1 MSRELEFEE
10 LLYYVVELKDKLNTK
25 LDAQTA
31 KINQQGTII
40 NQQGQIV
47 DELCWQLR
55 ELSEK
60 VRDLRAENRRLRERV
75 DQFCPNCAG
84 CHCGVSTYENHIVD
98 QYNELLG
105 VDNGGSKKTTP
116 PSVSPP
122 ALMTSTDDSDKS
134 VKPTVEGHDHQ
145 QQQENQENRQTLYQ
159 KIDGYT
165 QVIKKPD
172 ASGST
177 AKKRWLFGGT
187 SDKKEP
193 TAAITSS
200 VMSTDS
206 KTIWYIDS
214 ESIYEPIELSAKPT
228 TRAQLE
234 KISAEVSGV
243 PTPAPRR
250 LYSTQAVDNLTQF
263 FHEGSSLCEI
273 EEFDEEEEEHE
284 DRGSDVMLRPTHV
297 KQFGPDSQRGS
308 SMVACSRI
316 ADLDLSHLPEEEFI
330 SRENIVRFTV
340 SSRPATVV
348 PRTGGDDKEA
358 SDNRR
363 HAIHSY
369 M

>member
-25 LDAQTA
+25 LDAQTV
-31 KINQQGTII
+31 KINHQGTII

-84 CHCGVSTYENHIVD
+84 CHCGVTTYENHIVD
-98 QYNELLG
+98 KYNELLG
-105 VDNGGSKKTTP
+105 VDNGSKTAAS
-116 PSVSPP
+116 PSISPP
-122 ALMTSTDDSDKS
+122 ALVPCSDDGDKS
-134 VKPTVEGHDHQ
+134 VKTTVEGHDQ
-145 QQQENQENRQTLYQ
+145 QQQENRQTYQ
-159 KIDGYT
+159 KIDEYT
-165 QVIKKPD
+165 QVVKKHN
-172 ASGST
+172 ASAST
-177 AKKRWLFGGT
+177 KKKWLGFGGA

-193 TAAITSS
+193 VATTS
-200 VMSTDS
+200 VVSTDS
-206 KTIWYIDS
+206 KTIWYIDD

-234 KISAEVSGV
+234 KISAEVSSA
-243 PTPAPRR
+243 PKPAPRR
-250 LYSTQAVDNLTQF
+250 LYSAQAVDNLAQY
-263 FHEGSSLCEI
+263 FHDGSSLCEI
-273 EEFDEEEEEHE
+273 EEFDEEDADGDE
-284 DRGSDVMLRPTHV
+284 DRGSGGVMLRPSHV

-308 SMVACSRI
+308 SMVAYSRA
-316 ADLDLSHLPEEEFI
+316 ADLDLSHLPEEECI
-330 SRENIVRFTV
+330 SRANIVRFTV

-348 PRTGGDDKEA
+348 PTTGNDKEA

-363 HAIHSY
+363 HAIRSY

>member
-25 LDAQTA
+25 LDAQTV
-31 KINQQGTII
+31 KINHQGSII

-60 VRDLRAENRRLRERV
+60 VRDLRAENHRLRERV
-75 DQFCPNCAG
+75 DQLCPNCAG
-84 CHCGVSTYENHIVD
+84 CHCGVTTYENHIVD
-98 QYNELLG
+98 KYNELLG
-105 VDNGGSKKTTP
+105 VVDSGSKKTTP
-116 PSVSPP
+116 PSISPP
-122 ALMTSTDDSDKS
+122 ALVSSSDDSDQS
-134 VKPTVEGHDHQ
+134 VKTTVEGHDQQQQQQQ
-145 QQQENQENRQTLYQ
+145 QQQETRQTYP
-159 KIDGYT
+159 KIDEYT
-165 QVIKKPD
+165 QVVKKRD

-177 AKKRWLFGGT
+177 KKKWLGFGGT

-193 TAAITSS
+193 AATTS

-206 KTIWYIDS
+206 KTIWYIDD

-234 KISAEVSGV
+234 KISAEVSST
-243 PTPAPRR
+243 PQPAPRR
-250 LYSTQAVDNLTQF
+250 LYSAQAVDNLTQYF
-263 FHEGSSLCEI
+263 QDGSSLCEI
-273 EEFDEEEEEHE
+273 EEFDEEDEDGDE
-284 DRGSDVMLRPTHV
+284 DRGSGVMLRPSLV

-308 SMVACSRI
+308 SMVAYSRI
-316 ADLDLSHLPEEEFI
+316 ADLDLSHLPEEECI

-348 PRTGGDDKEA
+348 PTTGAEKEA

-363 HAIHSY
+363 HAIRSY

>member
-25 LDAQTA
+25 LDAQTV
-31 KINQQGTII
+31 KINHQGSII

-84 CHCGVSTYENHIVD
+84 CHCTVTTYENHIVD
-98 QYNELLG
+98 KYNELLG
-105 VDNGGSKKTTP
+105 VDKKTK
-116 PSVSPP
+116 PSSISPP
-122 ALMTSTDDSDKS
+122 ALVPSSDESDKR
-134 VKPTVEGHDHQ
+134 VKTNTEGHDQQ
-145 QQQENQENRQTLYQ
+145 QQQENRQTNQ
-159 KIDGYT
+159 KIDEYS
-165 QVIKKPD
+165 QVVKKHD
-172 ASGST
+172 TSGST
-177 AKKRWLFGGT
+177 KKKWLFGGT

-193 TAAITSS
+193 VATTS

-206 KTIWYIDS
+206 KTIWYIDE

-234 KISAEVSGV
+234 KISAEVSSA
-243 PTPAPRR
+243 PRPAPRR
-250 LYSTQAVDNLTQF
+250 LYSAQAVDNLAHYFQD
-263 FHEGSSLCEI
+263 GSSLCEI
-273 EEFDEEEEEHE
+273 EEFDEESGDE
-284 DRGSDVMLRPTHV
+284 DRGSDVMLRPTQV
-297 KQFGPDSQRGS
+297 KQFGPDSARGS
-308 SMVACSRI
+308 SMVAYSRI
-316 ADLDLSHLPEEEFI
+316 AVSSVRTWCI
-330 SRENIVRFTV
+330 SSENIVRFTV

-348 PRTGGDDKEA
+348 PTTGSDKEA

-363 HAIHSY
+363 HAIRSY